1 MWKWL
6 RQCASALEYLASK
19 EMIHRDIKPDNIF
32 LTISDDVKLGDF
44 GLSHSTVGKGSY
56 IKITKVNGT
65 YMYCS
70 PETINDNK
78 YSHKTDI
85 WSALTVILIILN
97 FFIILGRLE

>member
-1 MWKWL
+1 M

-56 IKITKVNGT
+56 IKITKVSRT

-70 PETINDNK
+70 PETVIENK

-85 WSALTVILIILN
+85 WSVINDI
-97 FFIILGRLE
+97 